1 MLNDPKTKLM
11 VAPSQLWSCSSDDLV
26 RFSWEEKAVGHRDVR
41 TEGDH
46 LGGTTIQIG
55 MFLLI
60 LIFFQSFRHLHP
72 EWSDGVHGVTALGI
86 EALKLGGDVGRP

>member
-1 MLNDPKTKLM
+1 M
-11 VAPSQLWSCSSDDLV
+11 VAPSQLWSRSSDDLV

-46 LGGTTIQIG
+46 LGGQQSKLKC
-55 MFLLI
+55 FFVDFNL
-60 LIFFQSFRHLHP
+60 FQSFRHLHP
-72 EWSDGVHGVTALGI
+72 EWSYGVHGVTALGI

>member
-1 MLNDPKTKLM
+1 MHLLNCGPKKNKLM

-46 LGGTTIQIG
+46 LGGTTIQPSWSV
-55 MFLLI
+55 FLLI
-60 LIFFQSFRHLHP
+60 LIFFNLFDTSTLSGP
-72 EWSDGVHGVTALGI
+72 MVYMG
-86 EALKLGGDVGRP
+86 

>member
-1 MLNDPKTKLM
+1 MVNDPKTKLM

-55 MFLLI
+55 MFFVNFN
-60 LIFFQSFRHLHP
+60 FFNLFDTSTLSGP
-72 EWSDGVHGVTALGI
+72 MVYMG
-86 EALKLGGDVGRP
+86 

>member
-1 MLNDPKTKLM
+1 MVNDPKTKLM

-55 MFLLI
+55 MFFVYFNL
-60 LIFFQSFRHLHP
+60 FQSFRHLHP
-72 EWSDGVHGVTALGI
+72 KWSYGVHGVTALGI

>member
-1 MLNDPKTKLM
+1 M

-46 LGGTTIQIG
+46 LGGTTIQPSWSV
-55 MFLLI
+55 FFVDFNL
-60 LIFFQSFRHLHP
+60 FQSFRHLHP